1 METETTTWSEFP
13 KEAKATIKQ
22 TLGSEEKIN
31 PKEEDCDNHTVQE
44 SRKVNHLNK
53 KALDKKNRIHLVY
66 QSHQNKLAIAVGTKK
81 NIGER
86 VDWEYLTYVRWNSFK
101 KWAQARGLWLIEEK
115 RYIIS
120 SKASQK
126 CI

>member
-1 METETTTWSEFP
+1 METETTTRSEFP
-13 KEAKATIKQ
+13 KEAKPTIKQ

-53 KALDKKNRIHLVY
+53 KASDKKKHKSHLVY

-81 NIGER
+81 NTGER
-86 VDWEYLTYVRWNSFK
+86 VD
-101 KWAQARGLWLIEEK
+101 
-115 RYIIS
+115 
-120 SKASQK
+120 
-126 CI
+126 